1 MVASFFA
8 GQQSQTMADTL
19 VRYKDKHKEY
29 KDTLELSEAAH
40 VLKSEAAAADGK
52 GDSPPTADK
61 AFRDG
66 MDKVLTGTGKRFSD
80 IVEKKDKKYEVG
92 EDQAQ
97 TCIDAISQK
106 KDILS
111 TELQAISTDMDMAVK
126 DSGEA
131 EFMAANAV
139 SNLTDLL
146 GTLGKQAGG

>member
-1 MVASFFA
+1 MTDPIGVTGVLVTAHKEGKLGNVGEESWTAKKVGNLTNSPLEAFAVVASFFA

-66 MDKVLTGTGKRFSD
+66 MDKVLTGTGKKFSD

-92 EDQAQ
+92 EDQ
-97 TCIDAISQK
+97 
-106 KDILS
+106 
-111 TELQAISTDMDMAVK
+111 V
-126 DSGEA
+126 
-131 EFMAANAV
+131 
-139 SNLTDLL
+139 
-146 GTLGKQAGG
+146 